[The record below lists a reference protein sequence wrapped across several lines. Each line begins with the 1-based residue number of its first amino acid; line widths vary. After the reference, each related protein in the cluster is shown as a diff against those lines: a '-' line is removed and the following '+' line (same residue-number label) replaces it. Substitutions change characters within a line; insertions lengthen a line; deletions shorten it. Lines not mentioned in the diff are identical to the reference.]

1 MGKKQA
7 TKMTSS
13 PVAGFDA
20 LLAAVLDG
28 LDVLEHRVDRLQDP
42 AFDRLELTHPHR
54 VHRAVVLQ
62 VVCALLGLKKL
73 VALLLHTVEQKVGDS
88 QCDDNSRQGY
98 ISSCS

>member
-1 MGKKQA
+1 
-7 TKMTSS
+7 MTSS
-13 PVAGFDA
+13 PVAGFDT

-62 VVCALLGLKKL
+62 VVGALLGLRN
-73 VALLLHTVEQKVGDS
+73 AVG
-88 QCDDNSRQGY
+88 
-98 ISSCS
+98 